1 MALRHL
7 GPRHPRPR
15 HRALIATG
23 IVAALSLAGCSA
35 SDDAASNATAT
46 GSGINVEHAFG
57 STEVPED
64 PQRVVSVGYNDQ
76 DTLLALGVVPVGAFD
91 WYGDYPGGVWPWG
104 QELLD
109 GQVPTVVGSPAGD
122 IDIETVAALGPDLI
136 VGTYTGLKQAQY
148 EQLSSIAPTVAQPD
162 DHPEWGI
169 PWDAQTRMIGQAV
182 GEPDKA
188 EELIDG
194 IADTIAEVKATH
206 PEFEGKTIAVG
217 ALNQPGEF
225 GIYGPADPKVRF
237 FNELGF
243 VNPPATE
250 EIAGNF
256 SPIST
261 EQLSLLD
268 VDVLIW
274 YASADFEPKLRAELD
289 KTEIY
294 QQLDVVKDGRA
305 IILADDAAQAMSW
318 STVLSLPFA
327 LERIPDRIA
336 ELLQ

>member
-1 MALRHL
+1 MA
-7 GPRHPRPR
+7 
-15 HRALIATG
+15 
-23 IVAALSLAGCSA
+23 AALALAGCSSTDDSA
-35 SDDAASNATAT
+35 SDGSAS
-46 GSGINVEHAFG
+46 GSGAVVEHAFG

-104 QELLD
+104 QEQLD
-109 GQVPTVVGSPAGD
+109 GEVPTVVGTPAED
-122 IDIETVAALGPDLI
+122 IDIETVASLDPDLI
-136 VGTYTGLKQAQY
+136 VGTYTGLKEAQY
-148 EQLSSIAPTVAQPD
+148 DQLSSVAATVAQPD
-162 DHPEWGI
+162 DYPEWGI

-182 GEPDKA
+182 GETDKA

-194 IADTIAEVKATH
+194 IADKIAEVKAAH

-217 ALNQPGEF
+217 ALNGPGEF
-225 GIYGPADPKVRF
+225 GIYSPADPKVRF
-237 FNELGF
+237 FNQLGF

-250 EIAGNF
+250 EITSNF
-256 SPIST
+256 APIST

-268 VDVLIW
+268 VDVLVW

-294 QQLDVVKDGRA
+294 QQLDVVQDGRA

-327 LERIPDRIA
+327 LDRIPERIA